1 MYSHF
6 CKTPTPSPQSIAE
19 VVPVAQVEEQR
30 ARGDDATA
38 TSPVLEVQQQDQPQ
52 LNQPTPPAPSP
63 QTHIAPP
70 QLEKLLVQPPT
81 PSPLALPQQLQ
92 LLPQPKSQVVLLEYA
107 NTEGEHS
114 RRFYPMQG
122 KERMEEQ
129 RPASLATTPMPTTSP
144 RTLQTSQHILQPQIQ
159 EEQQQQQHQLQ
170 SQTPPPQPPQ
180 PAQQEP
186 EQNQDQQQQMSTTS
200 NHDNTESN
208 ETSEDDN
215 TESNETSDD
224 DLNESDERN
233 SQNESSN
240 HEHSDHDDGGIQNID
255 NKLPD
260 VMSGKKRKQ
269 HKPMTQSQVKQA
281 RLDESRD
288 VEAGLELTSISLS
301 NIIRGLNLVEPEDH
315 NPDDVAIVEEL
326 VKTKYPEMFP
336 KPLFQYDK
344 MTSQYFH
351 ENLTRYDT
359 DRLLMLFR
367 VKNKPTFV
375 RVEISILLLMEFF
388 AHRSTSSSTNKQ
400 KQPLYR
406 LWHSKIGQ
414 HKSMSYDEFLKNY
427 YFLEYVLIG
436 ISTVS
441 HPNIWLSLAGM
452 ETNVMH
458 TVSKTV
464 MPACTTTPEAIQS
477 LEDDQDVTF
486 PVTKLWASNCSTV

>member
-1 MYSHF
+1 
-6 CKTPTPSPQSIAE
+6 
-19 VVPVAQVEEQR
+19 
-30 ARGDDATA
+30 
-38 TSPVLEVQQQDQPQ
+38 VQQQDQPQ

-159 EEQQQQQHQLQ
+159 EEQQQQQQHQLQ

-224 DLNESDERN
+224 DLN
-233 SQNESSN
+233 
-240 HEHSDHDDGGIQNID
+240 
-255 NKLPD
+255 
-260 VMSGKKRKQ
+260 
-269 HKPMTQSQVKQA
+269 
-281 RLDESRD
+281 
-288 VEAGLELTSISLS
+288 
-301 NIIRGLNLVEPEDH
+301 
-315 NPDDVAIVEEL
+315 
-326 VKTKYPEMFP
+326 
-336 KPLFQYDK
+336 
-344 MTSQYFH
+344 
-351 ENLTRYDT
+351 
-359 DRLLMLFR
+359 
-367 VKNKPTFV
+367 
-375 RVEISILLLMEFF
+375 
-388 AHRSTSSSTNKQ
+388 
-400 KQPLYR
+400 
-406 LWHSKIGQ
+406 
-414 HKSMSYDEFLKNY
+414 
-427 YFLEYVLIG
+427 
-436 ISTVS
+436 
-441 HPNIWLSLAGM
+441 
-452 ETNVMH
+452 
-458 TVSKTV
+458 
-464 MPACTTTPEAIQS
+464 
-477 LEDDQDVTF
+477 
-486 PVTKLWASNCSTV
+486 